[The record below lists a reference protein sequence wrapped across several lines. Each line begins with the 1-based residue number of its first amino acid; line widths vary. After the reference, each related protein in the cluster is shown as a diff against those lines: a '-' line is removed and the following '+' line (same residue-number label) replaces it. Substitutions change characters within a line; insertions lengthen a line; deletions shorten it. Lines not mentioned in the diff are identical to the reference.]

1 MNKALLALATGGF
14 GIGLTEFV
22 IMGILPEVA
31 QDLQITIPQASHFIS
46 AYAIGVVVGAPLLT
60 GIGGRVA
67 AHKVLLLLM
76 LLFTVFNTLSAF
88 ADSYGTLLV
97 SRFLAGLPHGA
108 FFGIGAVVAGKLSKP
123 GKEAK
128 AIATMFTGL
137 TVSNLLGVPLGTYLG
152 HQFNW
157 NVSFLMVGL
166 VGMLAMASIY
176 FWMPSLPN

>member
-31 QDLQITIPQASHFIS
+31 QDLHITIPQASHCTS
-46 AYAIGVVVGAPLLT
+46 AYAIGVVAAAPLLT
-60 GIGGRVA
+60 ATGGKMS
-67 AHKVLLLLM
+67 AHKVLLFLM
-76 LLFTVFNTLSAF
+76 VLFTAFNTLSAF

-97 SRFLAGLPHGA
+97 ARFLSGLPHGA
-108 FFGIGAVVAGKLSKP
+108 FFGIGAVVAGKFAQP

-137 TVSNLLGVPLGTYLG
+137 TIANVLGVPFG
-152 HQFNW
+152 
-157 NVSFLMVGL
+157 
-166 VGMLAMASIY
+166 
-176 FWMPSLPN
+176 